1 MICYPVSG
9 GITFEWKGK
18 HSLKN
23 KYGYED
29 PYDVYS
35 VRLAFSSYYKY
46 KNWRKTESLLINW
59 RYEVKGI
66 C

>member
-9 GITFEWKGK
+9 GVTFEWKGK

-29 PYDVYS
+29 PHDVYT
-35 VRLAFSSYYKY
+35 VCG
-46 KNWRKTESLLINW
+46 WLLVPITN
-59 RYEVKGI
+59 VKI
-66 C
+66 EEKLKAYW